1 MSRSLDRIR
10 RMEMALGRKGRA
22 TQKEIQRAQDNI
34 ELAALILET
43 GGREKVVRLNAE
55 DLSPEEVREWA
66 KRDLRYLVTESMKLE
81 TP

>member
-10 RMEMALGRKGRA
+10 RMEMALGRKVRA